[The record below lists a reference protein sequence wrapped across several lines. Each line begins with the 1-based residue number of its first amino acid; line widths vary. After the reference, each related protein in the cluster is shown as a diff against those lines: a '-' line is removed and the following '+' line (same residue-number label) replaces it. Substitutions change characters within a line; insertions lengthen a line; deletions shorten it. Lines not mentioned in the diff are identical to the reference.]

1 MKDPTLF
8 DKIGLAKLRAVVARF
23 YDVVLSDMMI
33 GFMFKDVV
41 RTAGK
46 QHLIDREVEF
56 VAGFLGAPDIKY
68 IGRPMRTAHARHQI
82 FGGQFERRLQILR
95 EAMAAED
102 VDPEVQAAWIAHTNA
117 LRSQITRDAGSE
129 CGVSAPPPLAIA
141 PTDQSDRPIKLGR
154 R

>member
-8 DKIGLAKLRAVVARF
+8 DKIGPAKLRAVVTRF
-23 YDVVLSDMMI
+23 YDVVLADMMI
-33 GFMFKDVV
+33 GFMFRDVL

-46 QHLIDREVEF
+46 QHLIDREYEF
-56 VAGFLGAPDIKY
+56 VANFLGAPDVKY
-68 IGRPMRTAHARHQI
+68 VGRPMRAAHARHQI

-95 EAMAAED
+95 EAMRDED

-129 CGVSAPPPLAIA
+129 CGVAAPPVLAMAPL
-141 PTDQSDRPIKLGR
+141 DQRDKPIKLGR
-154 R
+154 K

>member
-1 MKDPTLF
+1 MKDATLY
-8 DKIGLAKLRAVVARF
+8 DKLGPAKLRAVVTRF

-33 GFMFKDVV
+33 GFMFEDVV

-56 VAGFLGAPDIKY
+56 VAGFLGAPDVKY
-68 IGRPMRTAHARHQI
+68 IGRPMRAAHARHQI

-95 EAMAAED
+95 EAMAAEG
-102 VDPEVQAAWIAHTNA
+102 VDPEVQTAWIAHTNA
-117 LRSQITRDAGSE
+117 LRAQITRDTGSE

-141 PTDQSDRPIKLGR
+141 PSAPPDKIKLGR
-154 R
+154 K